1 MNEIVLTQSQQYAFE
16 KLKSFIESPN
26 DRVFILKGY
35 AGTGKTTLVRT
46 LIEEMKS
53 QGMKYAL
60 LASTGRAAKI
70 LSNATDEESKTVHGC
85 IYQFGGFNQDI
96 EKMVSQRE
104 RTEVDNT
111 GQLFLN
117 FDLRPNKQKGGK
129 AAIYIVDESSM
140 ISDKEDK
147 NATQAVFGSGRLLYD
162 LINFDRSGK
171 FIFVGDVC
179 QLPPITQKISPALN
193 ADYFWEVFGIKV
205 SEVELTDIV
214 RQQEGCD
221 IVLSAAKIRNMY
233 YRPQPF
239 KCAKFPLKGYG
250 NIHLVP
256 NQMDLVRMY
265 ISEIKN
271 KGYNNSTLLS
281 FSNQQCDTITD
292 VVRPALGI
300 HSDRIAVNDLLLVT
314 QNNSISGLMNGDQVL
329 VIDVGTRERRAGLT
343 FIKVTVEE
351 LFSHQT
357 FTQFLIE
364 AILYANQTN
373 LSQPQQ
379 KELFIDYYYRM
390 RDRGISQ
397 KSKEFK
403 DNMYVDPY
411 LNAIRAVYGYALTC
425 HKAQGGEW
433 RKVFLDIPR
442 SLPYKDKP
450 YVYQWIYTAM
460 TRAKEDLYIVDDY
473 WVM

>member
-1 MNEIVLTQSQQYAFE
+1 MNEIVLTQSQQYAFD
-16 KLKSFIESPN
+16 KLKSFIESPY

-46 LIEEMKS
+46 LIEEMKD
-53 QGMKYAL
+53 QGVKYTL

-70 LSNATDEESKTVHGC
+70 LSNATNEESRTVHGC
-85 IYQFGGFNQDI
+85 IYQFGGFNQSI
-96 EKMVSQRE
+96 ENIVKMRE

-117 FDLRPNKQKGGK
+117 FGVRQKINKDEDSTV
-129 AAIYIVDESSM
+129 YIVDESSM

-147 NATQAVFGSGRLLYD
+147 NATQAMFGSGRLLYD
-162 LINFDRSGK
+162 LINYDHAGK

-179 QLPPITQKISPALN
+179 QLPPITQNISPALN
-193 ADYFWEVFGIKV
+193 VDYFQKVFGIKA

-214 RQQEGCD
+214 RQHEGCD
-221 IVLSAAKIRNMY
+221 IVLSAAKMRNMY
-233 YRPQPF
+233 FHPQPF
-239 KCAKFPLKGYG
+239 KCAKFPLKGYS
-250 NIHLVP
+250 NIHLVS

-271 KGYNNSTLLS
+271 KGYIYSTLLS
-281 FSNQQCDTITD
+281 FSNQQCNTITD

-300 HSDRIAVNDLLLVT
+300 HSDRIAVNDLLLIT
-314 QNNSISGLMNGDQVL
+314 QNNCISGLMNGDQVQ
-329 VIDVGTRERRAGLT
+329 VVDIGTRERRAGLT
-343 FIKVTVEE
+343 FVKVTVEE
-351 LFSHQT
+351 LFTRQT
-357 FTQFLIE
+357 FAQFLIE
-364 AILYANQTN
+364 EILYANQTN

-403 DNMYVDPY
+403 DNMYIDPY
-411 LNAIRAVYGYALTC
+411 LNAIRAVYGYALAC